1 MQRRVIALLVL
12 LAATYAAADADAASS
27 AVRVLTDVNFEH
39 DTQAV
44 TGSTT
49 GDWFVEFYAPWC
61 GHCKRLEET
70 WEKLASKL
78 AEDKEAGEITPIIA
92 KVDGT
97 QAKGLSER
105 FKIQVKWPTA
115 SILRTRACHL
125 PFACRRFVDGL
136 KRAGLPD
143 ASDVQQGQDVHVR
156 RRARFRVAL

>member
-1 MQRRVIALLVL
+1 MQRRAIALLVL
-12 LAATYAAADADAASS
+12 IAATCAAADADAASS
-27 AVRVLTDVNFEH
+27 AVRVLTDANFEH

-105 FKIQVKWPTA
+105 FKIQVKWPTK
-115 SILRTRACHL
+115 SILRTHACDL

-143 ASDVQQGQDVHVR
+143 ASDV
-156 RRARFRVAL
+156 